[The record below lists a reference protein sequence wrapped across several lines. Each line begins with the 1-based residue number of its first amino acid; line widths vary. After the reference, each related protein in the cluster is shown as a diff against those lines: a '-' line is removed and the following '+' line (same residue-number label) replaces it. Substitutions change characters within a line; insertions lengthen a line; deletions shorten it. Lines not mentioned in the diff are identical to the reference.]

1 MGRSFVANG
10 SLSRLHSSSYLIL
23 TLWRYTRDLPKR
35 PTSLSLTKD
44 GQTILVSDKFGD
56 VFR

>member
-1 MGRSFVANG
+1 MGRNSGANG
-10 SLSRLHSSSYLIL
+10 ELFRPHYLAIL
-23 TLWRYTRDLPKR
+23 KRHTRDLPKR
-35 PTSLSLTKD
+35 QTSLNLTKD